1 MRQDGDKFSARP
13 VLLQKATVLTQNSH
27 QTYQC
32 YVIQRKKITHTIEN
46 KVRTILQPTITIQ
59 FLSLLSQ
66 NQNNKK
72 IELKKERN
80 KHNTFKL

>member
-1 MRQDGDKFSARP
+1 MH
-13 VLLQKATVLTQNSH
+13 TV
-27 QTYQC
+27 
-32 YVIQRKKITHTIEN
+32 EN

-66 NQNNKK
+66 NQNDKK
-72 IELKKERN
+72 IELKKETN